1 MSIKATVLR
10 ESRHGEFL
18 QVQHRDP
25 VTHKVFAAG
34 DRVTRCA
41 SCLLP
46 FLDHSWQAIGLTHCG
61 QFASV
66 ALDNCEPPVTES
78 GPIAVTPEAE
88 KSRAKAGRVGLAPIP
103 IELRETPNTLR

>member
-18 QVQHRDP
+18 QIQHRDP
-25 VTHKVFAAG
+25 VTHKVFTAG

-46 FLDHSWQAIGLTHCG
+46 FLDHSWQAIGRTHCG

-66 ALDNCEPPVTES
+66 ALDNSEPSGMES
-78 GPIAVTPEAE
+78 NPAAVTPEAV
-88 KSRAKAGRVGLAPIP
+88 KVRTRPARPGLAPIP
-103 IELRETPNTLR
+103 VNLRETPIALR